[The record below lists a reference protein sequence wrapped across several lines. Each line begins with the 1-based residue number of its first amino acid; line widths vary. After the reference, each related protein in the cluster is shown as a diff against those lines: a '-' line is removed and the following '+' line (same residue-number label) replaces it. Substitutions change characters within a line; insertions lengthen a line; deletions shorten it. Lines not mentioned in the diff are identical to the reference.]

1 MFINKSIDGR
11 NNICGKKISEL
22 RRELDISQR
31 ELAEKL
37 QLNGLDIDK
46 NAIQRI
52 EAGKRFVTDIEIVAL
67 TKVFEVSFK
76 ELLNPEN

>member
-46 NAIQRI
+46 MPFNELRQVRGLLRI
-52 EAGKRFVTDIEIVAL
+52 LKSL
-67 TKVFEVSFK
+67 H
-76 ELLNPEN
+76 